1 LGEQSDSI
9 IAFMKLIQG
18 VFLAAFLIVLPE
30 LLNCQESSEL
40 SIALRKSPLVSHYS
54 QEDFQGDTQ
63 FWTTTEDH
71 LGVSYFGNNDG
82 VVIFDGERWQKV
94 SLPNHSSVRS
104 LITSSKGEVYAGGFN
119 ELGIIEKQATGDY
132 IYRSLLKDLD
142 LEGME
147 LENLWQVH
155 EYKDYIIFRSFN
167 ELIAISG
174 NTATHISANN
184 SFVHSGI
191 VNNRFFVQDAG
202 FGIMEFNPEEMRLSR
217 IFDFGR
223 GSVVGF
229 LPSGLQN
236 ELMVMTREGSVFK
249 MNLKNND
256 VYLWKQVLD
265 KENQGQIISAI
276 KFEEEYLLGTLG
288 SKIIVL
294 TQDGEINRNPPAFKD
309 ISNSSI
315 LNLFKAGNG
324 LWVLLNNGLSFVDFD
339 SPVSQLFQE
348 GSVYDIYV
356 DSDKIYLA
364 TNKGIYYSKLQDGEI
379 DKSMLEFRSIP
390 NLEGQAWSITN
401 LSGSLI
407 VGHDRGL
414 FKLDG
419 LRASQIGEVSGFWK
433 VVGIPDSPN
442 TFIASNYN
450 GIYLLKKNG
459 DTWNLQN
466 KIKGFDESSRDIL
479 IGDDAN
485 TFWVCHGYQGV
496 YKLKLTEDYSRVYA
510 VDHFTDR
517 NGLTSPFNVNVTRWN
532 DDIVFTS
539 NTGIYEFDEA
549 SNYFKPYE
557 KLNSVLDSSFNTRK
571 LIKKKDTAW
580 IVQDNEVGFIDF
592 SEDKPEVQKNLFL
605 NLKGK
610 LNRGMESILPMENGK
625 VLIGATTGLFLYDT
639 HTGKQSEDLVTEIT
653 GIKYVKD
660 SREMSIANN
669 SEMNLP
675 VDTEIIRF
683 EFATPRMSPSSEI
696 EYSYILEGIDEH
708 WSPWEGA
715 PFKEFT
721 HLRPGDYTFK
731 VKSRNL
737 VGEKGAVSSASFS
750 IPPIWYKTDV
760 ALLIY
765 FLGIIGLITLM
776 IYVFKAKIIS
786 ERRKARIAA
795 EKAQRLLKLEIEQL
809 RLEKDKEL
817 IKQDKKLLEEDNIRK
832 SKELANYTMVLVKK
846 KDIFNDIYENLQ
858 DFQKSLKTQGARR
871 NLRNIIQKLNNHR
884 IGEEYMKVFDVNFE
898 KVHKNF
904 FRTLKEIN
912 EDLTKRELRL
922 CAFVKMDLTNKEI
935 APLLNISVRGVETA
949 RYRVR
954 KKLDV
959 QEPNFLHFL
968 ENLPVNEKEEI
979 FR

>member
-1 LGEQSDSI
+1 
-9 IAFMKLIQG
+9 MKLLKG
-18 VFLAAFLIVLPE
+18 VFLATLFMVLPG
-30 LLNCQESSEL
+30 LLNCQEPSEL
-40 SIALRKSPLVSHYS
+40 NSVLRKSPLISNYS
-54 QEDFQGDTQ
+54 QEDFHGDTQ
-63 FWTTTEDH
+63 FWTMTEDH
-71 LGVSYFGNNDG
+71 HGVSYFGNNDG
-82 VVIFDGERWQKV
+82 VIIFDGERWQKV

-104 LITSSKGEVYAGGFN
+104 LITSSKGNVYAGGYN
-119 ELGIIEKQATGDY
+119 ELGIIEKDASGNY

-155 EYKDYIIFRSFN
+155 EFKGFIIFRSFN

-184 SFVHSGI
+184 TFLHSGI
-191 VNNRFFVQDAG
+191 VNNRLFVQDAD

-217 IFDFGR
+217 VFYFEK

-229 LPSGLQN
+229 LPSDLQN
-236 ELMVMTREGSVFK
+236 EVLVVTKGGDVYK
-249 MNLKNND
+249 MNLKNNE
-256 VYLWKQVLD
+256 VYKWKQVFD
-265 KENQGQIISAI
+265 KENQGQIISAL
-276 KFEEEYLLGTLG
+276 KFEESYLLGTLS
-288 SKIIVL
+288 SKIVVL
-294 TQDGEINRNPPAFKD
+294 TENGEINRDPSVFKD
-309 ISNSSI
+309 IHNSTI
-315 LNLFKAGNG
+315 LGLHHGG
-324 LWVLLNNGLSFVDFD
+324 DRLWVLLNNGLSYVDFD
-339 SPVSQLFQE
+339 SPVSHLFEE
-348 GSVYDIYV
+348 GSVYDIYL

-364 TNKGIYYSKLQDGEI
+364 TNKGVYYSKLQEGRI
-379 DKSMLEFRSIP
+379 DKSRLDFQSIP
-390 NLEGQAWSITN
+390 NLEGQAWS
-401 LSGSLI
+401 LSKQNGSLI
-407 VGHDRGL
+407 VSHDRGL
-414 FKLDG
+414 FLIEESKV
-419 LRASQIGEVSGFWK
+419 SQIGNVGGFWK
-433 VVGIPDSPN
+433 VEPIPKSPN
-442 TFIASNYN
+442 NFIASNYN
-450 GIYLLKKNG
+450 GIYLLNKANG
-459 DTWNLQN
+459 KWTLEK

-510 VDHFTDR
+510 LDHFTDR
-517 NGLTSPFNVNVTRWN
+517 NGLTSPFNVNVTRW
-532 DDIVFTS
+532 DEDIVFTS
-539 NTGIYEFDEA
+539 NTGIYEFEET
-549 SNYFKPYE
+549 SNHFKPYQ
-557 KLNSVLDSSFNTRK
+557 KLNTVLDTSFNTRK
-571 LIKKKDTAW
+571 LIKKGDTAW
-580 IVQDNEVGFIDF
+580 VVQDNEVGFIDF
-592 SEDKPEVQKNLFL
+592 SKDNAEIQKNLFL

-639 HTGKQSEDLVTEIT
+639 GKDEIEENFVTEIT
-653 GIKYVKD
+653 KITYTQD
-660 SREMSIANN
+660 SKEKSIARN
-669 SEMNLP
+669 SGMEFP

-683 EFATPRMSPSSEI
+683 DFAAPKMSPSSMV

-708 WSPWEGA
+708 WSPWEET

-721 HLRPGDYTFK
+721 HLRAGDYTLK

-737 VGEKGAVSSASFS
+737 VGDEGEVASAGFS
-750 IPPIWYKTDV
+750 IPPVWYKTNA
-760 ALLIY
+760 ALFIY
-765 FLGIIGLITLM
+765 FLGVISLIVLM
-776 IYVFKAKIIS
+776 VYLFRAKIIS
-786 ERRKARIAA
+786 ERRKAKVAA

-832 SKELANYTMVLVKK
+832 SKELANYTMMLVKK
-846 KDIFNDIYENLQ
+846 KDVFNETFENLQ
-858 DFQKSLKTQGARR
+858 DFQKTLKTQGAKR

-904 FRTLKEIN
+904 FKTLKEIN
-912 EDLTKRELRL
+912 PDLTKRELRL

-968 ENLPVNEKEEI
+968 EHLSVKESEEI
-979 FR
+979 AP

>member
-1 LGEQSDSI
+1 
-9 IAFMKLIQG
+9 MKLFQG
-18 VFLAAFLIVLPE
+18 VFLATFIMLLPGV
-30 LLNCQESSEL
+30 LNCQKSSEL
-40 SIALRKSPLVSHYS
+40 STALRKTPLVTHYS
-54 QEDFQGDTQ
+54 QEDFQADTQ
-63 FWTTTEDH
+63 FWAMTEDH
-71 LGVSYFGNNDG
+71 KGVSYFGNNDG
-82 VVIFDGERWQKV
+82 VIIFDGERWQKV

-104 LITSSKGEVYAGGFN
+104 LITSSEGKVYAGGFN
-119 ELGIIEKQATGDY
+119 EIGIIEKGASGNY

-155 EYKDYIIFRSFN
+155 EFKDYIIFRSFN

-184 SFVHSGI
+184 TFLHSGI
-191 VNNRFFVQDAG
+191 VNNRFFVQDAD
-202 FGIMEFNPEEMRLSR
+202 FGIMEFNPEAMNLNRV
-217 IFDFGR
+217 FDFGKA
-223 GSVVGF
+223 SVVGF
-229 LPSGLQN
+229 LPSGFQN
-236 ELMVMTREGSVFK
+236 EVVAITKRGGVYK

-256 VYLWKQVLD
+256 VFLWKQVFD
-265 KENQGQIISAI
+265 KDDQGQIISVL
-276 KFEEEYLLGTLG
+276 KFREDYLLGTLS
-288 SKIIVL
+288 SKIMVL
-294 TQDGEINRNPPAFKD
+294 SEDGSINRNPPAFKD
-309 ISNSSI
+309 INNSAI
-315 LNLFKAGNG
+315 LNLSATCNG
-324 LWVLLNNGLSFVDFD
+324 LWVLLNNGLSYVDFD
-339 SPVSQLFQE
+339 SPVSHLFDE

-364 TNKGIYYSKLQDGEI
+364 TNIGVYYSELQEGEI
-379 DKSMLEFRSIP
+379 DKSMLKFNSIS
-390 NLEGQAWSITN
+390 NLEGQAWSISKQN
-401 LSGSLI
+401 GSLI
-407 VGHDRGL
+407 VSHDRGL
-414 FKLDG
+414 FLIED
-419 LRASQIGEVSGFWK
+419 LMASQIGEESGFWK
-433 VVGIPDSPN
+433 VEPIPESSN

-450 GIYLLKKNG
+450 GIYLLKKNA
-459 DTWNLQN
+459 DNWNLEK

-510 VDHFTDR
+510 LDHFTDR

-532 DDIVFTS
+532 DEIIFTS
-539 NTGIYEFDEA
+539 NTGVFQFDEA
-549 SNYFKPYE
+549 SNNFKPFE
-557 KLNSVLDSSFNTRK
+557 KLNAVLDSTVNTRK
-571 LIKKKDTAW
+571 IIKNNDTTW
-580 IVQDNEVGFIDF
+580 IVQDNQVGFIDF
-592 SEDKPEVQKNLFL
+592 SEEKPEVQNNLFL

-610 LNRGMESILPMENGK
+610 LNRGMESIIPLEKGK
-625 VLIGATTGLFLYDT
+625 VLIGATTGLYLYNT
-639 HTGKQSEDLVTEIT
+639 QKGRHAENLATEISN
-653 GIKYVKD
+653 IKYVKD
-660 SREMSIANN
+660 LREMTIASNT
-669 SEMNLP
+669 EMNFP

-683 EFATPRMSPSSEI
+683 EFAAPKMSPSSKI

-708 WSPWEGA
+708 WSPWEEN

-721 HLRPGDYTFK
+721 HLRAGDYTFK

-737 VGEKGAVSSASFS
+737 VGNEGEAAFASFS
-750 IPPIWYKTDV
+750 IPPVWYKTDL
-760 ALLIY
+760 ALFLY
-765 FLGIIGLITLM
+765 FLGIISLISLM
-776 IYVFKAKIIS
+776 VYLFRVKIIS
-786 ERRKARIAA
+786 ERRKAKLAA
-795 EKAQRLLKLEIEQL
+795 GKAQRLLKLEIEQL

-832 SKELANYTMVLVKK
+832 SKELANYTMILVKK
-846 KDIFNDIYENLQ
+846 KDVFNETYENLQ
-858 DFQKSLKTQGARR
+858 DFQKTLKTQGARR
-871 NLRNIIQKLNNHR
+871 NLRSILQKLNNHR

-912 EDLTKRELRL
+912 PDLTKRELRL

-968 ENLPVNEKEEI
+968 ENLPVKE
-979 FR
+979 RVDTY

>member
-1 LGEQSDSI
+1 
-9 IAFMKLIQG
+9 M
-18 VFLAAFLIVLPE
+18 
-30 LLNCQESSEL
+30 
-40 SIALRKSPLVSHYS
+40 RKSPLVSHYS
-54 QEDFQGDTQ
+54 QQDFQGDTQ

-71 LGVSYFGNNDG
+71 RGVSYFGNNDG
-82 VVIFDGERWQKV
+82 VVIFDGERWHKV

-104 LITSSKGEVYAGGFN
+104 LITSSEGKVYAGGFN

-142 LEGME
+142 LEGIE

-167 ELIAISG
+167 ELIAVSG
-174 NTATHISANN
+174 NTATHIAANN

-191 VNNRFFVQDAG
+191 VNNRFFVQDSD

-217 IFDFGR
+217 VFDFRR

-236 ELMVMTREGSVFK
+236 EVMAITKAGSIFK
-249 MNLKNND
+249 MNLKNNE
-256 VYLWKQVLD
+256 VYLWKQVFD
-265 KENQGQIISAI
+265 KENQGQVISAI
-276 KFEEEYLLGTLG
+276 KFENDYLLGTLS

-294 TQDGEINRNPPAFKD
+294 SENGYINRNPPAFKD
-309 ISNSSI
+309 ISDSSI
-315 LNLFKAGNG
+315 LNLFKAGSG

-339 SPVSQLFQE
+339 SPVSQLFDV
-348 GSVYDIYV
+348 GSVYDLYI
-356 DSDKIYLA
+356 DTDRIYLA
-364 TNKGIYYSKLQDGEI
+364 TNKGVYYSKLQEGEI
-379 DKSMLEFRSIP
+379 DKSMLQFKSIP
-390 NLEGQAWSITN
+390 HLEGQAWSISN
-401 LSGSLI
+401 LNGSLI
-407 VGHDRGL
+407 VSHDRGL
-414 FKLDG
+414 FLLDG
-419 LRASQIGEVSGFWK
+419 LKASQIGEVSGFWK
-433 VVGIPDSPN
+433 VVGIPDSPY
-442 TFIASNYN
+442 TYIASNYN
-450 GIYLLKKNG
+450 GIYLLKNNG
-459 DTWNLQN
+459 SQWELQS

-479 IGDDAN
+479 ISDNPN

-517 NGLTSPFNVNVTRWN
+517 NGLISPFNVNVTRWN
-532 DDIVFTS
+532 DDLVFTS

-549 SNYFKPYE
+549 SNSFKPYE
-557 KLNSVLDSSFNTRK
+557 KLNAVLDSTVNTRK
-571 LIKKKDTAW
+571 LIQNKDTAW

-592 SEDKPEVQKNLFL
+592 SQAKPEVQKNLFL

-610 LNRGMESILPMENGK
+610 LNRGMECILPMENGK

-639 HTGKQSEDLVTEIT
+639 RRGKQTDNLETEIT

-660 SREMSIANN
+660 SREMAIANN
-669 SEMNLP
+669 PEMNFP

-696 EYSYILEGIDEH
+696 EFSYILEGIDEH
-708 WSPWEGA
+708 WSPWEKT

-737 VGEKGAVSSASFS
+737 MGDKGQISSAGFS
-750 IPPIWYKTDV
+750 IPPIWYQTDL
-760 ALLIY
+760 ALFIY
-765 FLGIIGLITLM
+765 FLGIIALITLM
-776 IYVFKAKIIS
+776 IYVFRAKIIS
-786 ERRKARIAA
+786 ERRKARLAA

-809 RLEKDKEL
+809 KLEKDKEL

-832 SKELANYTMVLVKK
+832 SKELANYTMMLVKK
-846 KDIFNDIYENLQ
+846 KDVFTETYENLQ
-858 DFQKSLKTQGARR
+858 DFQKTLKTQGARR

-912 EDLTKRELRL
+912 PDLTKRELRL

-968 ENLPVNEKEEI
+968 ENLPVHNKEEI
-979 FR
+979 L